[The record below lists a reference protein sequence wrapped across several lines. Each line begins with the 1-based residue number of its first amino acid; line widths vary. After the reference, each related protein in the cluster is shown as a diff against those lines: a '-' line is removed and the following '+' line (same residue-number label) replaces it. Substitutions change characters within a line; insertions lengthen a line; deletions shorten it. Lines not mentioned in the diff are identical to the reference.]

1 MRLSSSTTFQ
11 MNCDT
16 ECSSLT
22 TCNNTCPHEYSVSSN
37 GILTSSLRTGTL
49 LVSYFGYPIDSNG
62 DHLIPDDENLKEAL
76 FHYVLYRYWL
86 QKDMM
91 KETGADKRMQFQLHM
106 WSALSN
112 KALSLNLPN
121 LGQMENI
128 RANRSR
134 LVPNAHAFD
143 SFFGTLSANQRNP
156 F

>member
-1 MRLSSSTTFQ
+1 
-11 MNCDT
+11 
-16 ECSSLT
+16 
-22 TCNNTCPHEYSVSSN
+22 
-37 GILTSSLRTGTL
+37 
-49 LVSYFGYPIDSNG
+49 
-62 DHLIPDDENLKEAL
+62 
-76 FHYVLYRYWL
+76 
-86 QKDMM
+86 MM
-91 KETGADKRMQFQLHM
+91 KETGADKRMQFHLHM